1 MQSGIH
7 VWREQWNR
15 ALLIGQILIAPQNI
29 CLSGNFRDAE
39 LKDYMILG
47 GAEVSVVGRNNSL
60 RLTC

>member
-29 CLSGNFRDAE
+29 CLSSNVRDTE

-60 RLTC
+60 